1 MTEMIER
8 WKQLNIESCSMNFS
22 CGGDSM
28 SDWDFT
34 FTTKEGKQIEDQEL
48 KDFFDDEVFR
58 NVDFYVNSDGH
69 YIGENGVVEITLN
82 EEDDTEEPYFS
93 YCKDAR
99 SEWSETVVN
108 TMGIKLTPEQIA
120 FIEKNV
126 RNINGSQDE
135 LVVNY
140 KRDFILTDADAAIQE
155 DLETLIEDEVKGYV
169 PDLDGD
175 EDTLEDWFT
184 FSTSIDDDEEE
195 SGELVI
201 KDGELQISIR
211 NQYTTYSDSE

>member
-1 MTEMIER
+1 MTEQQVIQR
-8 WKQLNIESCSMNFS
+8 WKDKGVVRCEMDFS

-28 SDWDFT
+28 NDYNFKLLD
-34 FTTKEGKQIEDQEL
+34 
-48 KDFFDDEVFR
+48 KDDNEVDDDEVKQYFEEVIW
-58 NVDFYVNSDGH
+58 NKVEFYEASDGH
-69 YIGENGVVEITLN
+69 YIGESGTVEITLN
-82 EEDDTEEPYFS
+82 EEDDTEEPCFNY
-93 YCKDAR
+93 YKNAQ

-108 TMGIKLTPEQIA
+108 TIGIKLTPEQIA

-140 KRDFILTDADAAIQE
+140 KRDFILTDADEAIQKSIE
-155 DLETLIEDEVKGYV
+155 RLVNDETKAFEPELE
-169 PDLDGD
+169 D

-184 FSTSIDDDEEE
+184 FTTSIGNAEE

-201 KDGELQISIR
+201 KDGELQISMR